1 MIGKTTLAAIAASTL
16 LLPAAVVA
24 DEIAP
29 PPVKIAHAAA
39 QVAYPNGAPR
49 VTQTYHQ
56 GEVIMTAPLMWEIGA
71 RLPQETTISAG
82 EDRTTLSAG
91 SVLQGVMLT
100 ITATHRDEMAYC
112 TPRNAAERKADGG
125 VLGAMLGGGSLWRG
139 MIRSATDRQ
148 YCLIDSDDDG
158 MADHSVEL
166 NAGSSAARTPVAI
179 APVRLDRDKL
189 IPISDNDDHVLIKVD
204 SVSSN
209 GKSVRFRLEVIQ
221 QGKGRVFTSIGSTNR
236 LTWVEAKHGLPA
248 RTSIF
253 ETKFDVVSIDGASR
267 TAVITWPTDVDLK
280 EVVPIDD
287 GLHVNIRWY

>member
-1 MIGKTTLAAIAASTL
+1 MTL
-16 LLPAAVVA
+16 P
-24 DEIAP
+24 
-29 PPVKIAHAAA
+29 
-39 QVAYPNGAPR
+39 
-49 VTQTYHQ
+49 
-56 GEVIMTAPLMWEIGA
+56 
-71 RLPQETTISAG
+71 
-82 EDRTTLSAG
+82 AG

-100 ITATHRDEMAYC
+100 IAATHHDEMAYC

-166 NAGSSAARTPVAI
+166 NAGSPAARTPVAI
-179 APVRLDRDKL
+179 APVKLNRDKL
-189 IPISDNDDHVLIKVD
+189 IPISDDDDHVLIKVD
-204 SVSSN
+204 GVSSN
-209 GKSVRFRLEVIQ
+209 GKAVRFRLEVIQ

-236 LTWVEAKHGLPA
+236 LTWVKADHGLPA
-248 RTSIF
+248 RASIF
-253 ETKFDVVSIDGASR
+253 ETKFDVVSIDGANH

-280 EVVPIDD
+280 EVVPIED